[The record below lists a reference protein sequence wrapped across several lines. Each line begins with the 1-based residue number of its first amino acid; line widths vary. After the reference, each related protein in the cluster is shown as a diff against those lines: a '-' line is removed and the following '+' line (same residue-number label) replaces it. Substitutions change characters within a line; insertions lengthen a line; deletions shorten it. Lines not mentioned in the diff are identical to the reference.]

1 MVDYKKDYGKRLR
14 SAIKQSGLSQAALCR
29 RTRILTQ
36 TMTGY
41 LNGGIPRDIKD
52 LESMARELHISIDW
66 LLTGKEAKA
75 DIAEVGETP
84 VQYGRPGYS
93 DEEKTLVEEYRLAD
107 DKAREIGRMVFRMNP
122 RDGKKKTKSRRGK
135 APR

>member
-1 MVDYKKDYGKRLR
+1 MINYKKEYGKRLR
-14 SAIKQSGLSQAALCR
+14 SAIKRAGLSQVALCR
-29 RTRILTQ
+29 RTHILTQ

-52 LESMARELHISIDW
+52 LEALARELHISIDW
-66 LLTGKEAKA
+66 LLTGKETKA
-75 DIAEVGETP
+75 GIAEVGDPP
-84 VQYGRPGYS
+84 VQYGRPDYS
-93 DEEKTLVEEYRLAD
+93 DEEKTLVEEYRQAD

-122 RDGKKKTKSRRGK
+122 REGKKKAKSRIGK